1 MINMQRIP
9 YFFEASLR
17 SDRTSSFISFNEK
30 VMALPMQRHSIFQ
43 VELSQSLAFDVRLII
58 KQVCKI
64 KSPALALFEVSG
76 ADPDLSLPNR

>member
-1 MINMQRIP
+1 
-9 YFFEASLR
+9 
-17 SDRTSSFISFNEK
+17 
-30 VMALPMQRHSIFQ
+30 MALPMQRHSIFQ

-64 KSPALALFEVSG
+64 KSSALALFEVSG